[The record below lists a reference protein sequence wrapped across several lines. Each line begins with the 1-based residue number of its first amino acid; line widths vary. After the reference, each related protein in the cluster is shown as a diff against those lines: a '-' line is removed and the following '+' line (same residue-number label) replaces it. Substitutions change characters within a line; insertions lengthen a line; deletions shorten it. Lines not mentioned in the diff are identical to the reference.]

1 MCEQFT
7 FCTHHM
13 NAATPITTIN
23 AITKIGTVMAT
34 VVVVLSCDIFD
45 DAWGSQKSCMA
56 LVADADALYNPVR
69 HGLHTG

>member
-34 VVVVLSCDIFD
+34 VVVVLSGDIFD
-45 DAWGSQKSCMA
+45 DSWGVSGDIFDGAWVAQKSGMK
-56 LVADADALYNPVR
+56 LVAGADAL
-69 HGLHTG
+69 